1 MKSKVIC
8 FAGAL
13 LMHLALY
20 AQDTRAKILGQI
32 ADASG
37 AAVVGASVSATNTA
51 TGITVASKTNEAG
64 LFEIPYLVPGSYT
77 VNAEASGFK
86 KLMRSAIELR
96 VADKVSLDLKMEVG
110 AVSDSI
116 TVSGGTPLLEVAS
129 ASTGAVVDHRRIT
142 ELPVSGG
149 NALTLERLTP
159 GVTNFAIANHPYELS
174 SAGVASR
181 ISVSGIRSQNTEFT
195 IDGTPVMSND
205 SAIIVPPAD
214 LVQEMRVET
223 NSYDAASGHTAGGSV
238 NIGTK
243 SGTNNFHATAYENYT
258 GAALKGLDFF
268 QRQRLYDASSGPPT
282 SDKQKSI
289 KGADVNNRFGV
300 SANGPILIPKLYN
313 GKNRTFWIYGYEG
326 FRHPN
331 TDANSGYFTTVPTV
345 AERQGDFSSL
355 LALGTIYQVYDPATI
370 TAAAG
375 GRFSRLPLAGNV
387 IPASRIDSVAK
398 GLLSYWPDPNT
409 TGTINGLN
417 NYFHAVHGLSAYNV
431 QAARVDHAFSDKH
444 RMFARANYNHLWGM
458 GGGSYNNDA
467 TELRNQASTTGIGLD
482 DVYTF
487 SPHLLL
493 NLRYSFTR
501 YAPSSIPTSGA
512 MDLTKLGFDPGFV
525 KQLDPQATVFPRLTI
540 DSFAVLGN
548 FTPTR
553 KATNYHVFAG
563 DVTRSLGKHTLR
575 FGGDFRTYNEN
586 SYVFNNGT
594 PYLNFNSTYTQG
606 PLDNSPGAPI
616 GQGLASFLLGIPSSG
631 TAVMNTSYAYH
642 SAFYS
647 AFLQDDWKVTS
658 KLTLNLGIRYEYE
671 TSPVERFNRT
681 VRGFDQ
687 TTPNPLEASVQA
699 AYAKSPIPEIPVAQ
713 FKVTGGLTYAGV
725 NGQPSALWVS
735 DKNNFAP
742 RVGVAYQM
750 LPKTVLRGGF
760 GVFYMP
766 KAVDHIGTA
775 ADRTAV
781 NQTGFS
787 QSTSVTV
794 STDNGQ
800 HFIASLRNPFP
811 TGVLLPV
818 GSSNGLK
825 SNLGSSISFYN
836 SQQINPLVG
845 RWDFGFQQELPKRVL
860 VEAMYVGSS
869 GSSLAVS
876 RQIDATPAQYLST
889 LPGRDNNAINFLS
902 AQVANPFYPLLPGTS
917 LSAATVSRSQLL
929 RPYPQFT
936 GITYND
942 PSGSS
947 SYHSLQTRVER
958 RFDSGFSIQGTYA
971 WSKFLS
977 TTEFLNATDAMPS
990 QVVSDQ
996 DIPHRLGISGLYD
1009 LPFGKGRKFGSQS
1022 NGFLSALFGGWQW
1035 QAIYE
1040 AQSGVALGFGD
1051 VIFNGNLHDITLAN
1065 GDKRIS
1071 RWFNTDSGF
1080 DKNPSNQ
1087 RASDIRV
1094 MSLRFPNVRG
1104 QGMNIWNTSMMKYF
1118 RLSENAKLQFR
1129 TECMNGFNHS
1139 HFAAPNTTVT
1149 STLFGQL
1156 TQVSSVARQIFFV
1169 AKLVF

>member
-1 MKSKVIC
+1 MKSKILVLAC
-8 FAGAL
+8 AWLMPYAL
-13 LMHLALY
+13 H
-20 AQDTRAKILGQI
+20 AQDTRAKILGQVTDP
-32 ADASG
+32 AGS
-37 AAVVGASVSATNTA
+37 AVVGASVHATNTA
-51 TGITVASKTNEAG
+51 TGINLASTTNEAG
-64 LFEIPYLVPGSYT
+64 LFEIPYLVPGTYT
-77 VNAEASGFK
+77 VSAEAPGFK
-86 KLMRSAIELR
+86 KLVRSTIELR

-129 ASTGAVVDHRRIT
+129 SSTGAVVDHRRIV

-181 ISVSGIRSQNTEFT
+181 MSVSGIRSQNTEFT
-195 IDGTPVMSND
+195 IDGAPVMSND
-205 SAIIVPPAD
+205 SAIIVPQAD
-214 LVQEMRVET
+214 LVQELKVET

-238 NIGTK
+238 NIGTR
-243 SGTNNFHATAYENYT
+243 SGTNNFHATLYENYT

-268 QRQRLYDASSGPPT
+268 QRQRLYDASSGAPT

-289 KGADVNNRFGV
+289 KGADVNNRFGG
-300 SANGPILIPKLYN
+300 SASGPVLIPKLYN

-331 TDANSGYFTTVPTV
+331 TDANSGYFSTVPTT
-345 AERQGDFSSL
+345 AERQGDFSGLLSL
-355 LALGTIYQVYDPATI
+355 GNIYQIYDPATI

-375 GRFSRLPLAGNV
+375 GRFSRLPLAGN
-387 IPASRIDSVAK
+387 ILPATRLDSVAK
-398 GLLSYWPDPNT
+398 GLLSYFPLPNT
-409 TGTINGLN
+409 TGTVNGLN
-417 NYFHAVHGLSAYNV
+417 NFFHAVHGLSAYNV
-431 QAARVDHAFSDKH
+431 QTARLDHAFSDSH
-444 RMFARANYNHLWGM
+444 RIFARVNYNHLNGL
-458 GGGSYNNDA
+458 GGGSFNTDA
-467 TELRNQASTTGIGLD
+467 TALTNQASTTGIGFD
-482 DVYTF
+482 DVYTLN
-487 SPHLLL
+487 PHLLL
-493 NLRYSFTR
+493 NVRYSFTR
-501 YAPSSIPTSGA
+501 YAPSSIPQGGA
-512 MDLTKLGFDPGFV
+512 MDLTKLGFDPASV

-553 KATNYHVFAG
+553 KATNYHATAA
-563 DVTRSLGKHTLR
+563 DVTRSMGKHTLR
-575 FGGDFRTYNEN
+575 MGGDFRTYNEN
-586 SYVFNNGT
+586 SYVFNNST
-594 PYLNFNSTYTQG
+594 PYLNFNSSYTQG

-631 TAVMNTSYAYH
+631 TVVMNTSYAYH
-642 SAFYS
+642 STFYS
-647 AFLQDDWKVTS
+647 AFLQDDWKVSS

-687 TTPNPLEASVQA
+687 STANPLEAQVQA
-699 AYAKSPIPEIPVAQ
+699 AYAKSPIPEIPLSQ
-713 FKVTGGLTYAGV
+713 FHVTGGLTYAGV
-725 NGQPSALWVS
+725 NGQPSALWTS
-735 DKNNFAP
+735 DKNNVAP
-742 RVGVAYQM
+742 RAGVAYQIFA
-750 LPKTVLRGGF
+750 KTVLRGGF

-766 KAVDHIGTA
+766 KAVDHIGSA

-781 NQTGFS
+781 NQTGYS
-787 QSTSVTV
+787 QSTSMTVT
-794 STDNGQ
+794 TDNGQ

-811 TGVLLPV
+811 SGVLLPV

-836 SQQINPLVG
+836 SQQVNPLIG
-845 RWDFGFQQELPKRVL
+845 RWDFGFQLELPKRVL
-860 VEAMYVGSS
+860 LEAMYVGSS

-889 LPGRDNNAINFLS
+889 LPTRDNTVINALS
-902 AQVANPFYPLLPGTS
+902 AQVANPFFPLLPGTS
-917 LSAATVSRSQLL
+917 LSSATVSRSQLL
-929 RPYPQFT
+929 RPYPQYT

-947 SYHSLQTRVER
+947 IYHSLQTRVER
-958 RFDSGFSIQGTYA
+958 RFGSGFSLQGTYS

-977 TTEFLNATDAMPS
+977 TTEFLNATDAKPS

-996 DIPHRLGISGLYD
+996 DIPQRLGISGLYD
-1009 LPFGKGRKFGSQS
+1009 LPFGAGRKFGSHS
-1022 NGFLSALFGGWQW
+1022 NKFVAAVLGGWQW

-1040 AQSGVALGFGD
+1040 AQSGAPIGFGD
-1051 VIFNGNLHDITLAN
+1051 VIFNGNLHDITLSN
-1065 GDKRIS
+1065 SDKKIS
-1071 RWFNTDSGF
+1071 RWFNTDAGF
-1080 DKNPSNQ
+1080 DKNPANQ

-1094 MSLRFPNVRG
+1094 MSLRFPSVRN

-1129 TECMNGFNHS
+1129 SECMNGFNHS

-1169 AKLVF
+1169 AKIVF